1 LTDAE
6 ITMQK
11 IIEFI
16 RELDKLQGIT
26 RKNRPLGTKRFE
38 NAAEH
43 SWQVAVLAFSL
54 AEFADPAVDINRV
67 VRMLLIHDVGEIDT
81 GDRIVYAEGGWEEHH
96 AAEMAAA
103 RRIFG
108 LLPEP
113 RRSEMM
119 ALWHEFE
126 AGSTPEA
133 RFAHA
138 VDRAIPAILNLAFHG
153 QSWVEN
159 GIAYERV
166 VARIGPPIKAGCPAL
181 WTYLEAQLEA
191 AQKAGWFGTLE

>member
-1 LTDAE
+1 
-6 ITMQK
+6 MQK
-11 IIEFI
+11 VIEFI
-16 RELDKLQGIT
+16 RELDRLKGVA
-26 RKNRPLGTKRFE
+26 RKNRPLGMDRFE

-54 AEFADPAVDINRV
+54 AEFADPAVDVDRV
-67 VRMLLIHDVGEIDT
+67 VRMLLVHDVGEIDA
-81 GDRIVYAEGGWEEHH
+81 GDRLVYAEGGWEEHH
-96 AAEMAAA
+96 AAEQAGVE
-103 RRIFG
+103 RIFG

-113 RRSEMM
+113 RRSKML

-126 AGSTPEA
+126 AGETPEA

-138 VDRAIPAILNLAFHG
+138 VDRAIPAILNLAFNG

-159 GIAYERV
+159 GIGYERV

-181 WTYLEAQLEA
+181 WDYLEAELA
-191 AQKAGWFGTLE
+191 AVQKAGWFGTLEQAR